1 MLIEKEDL
9 HKFID
14 QSLNTICNAEFHV
27 HQHPCFHCGCMMCYP
42 IIARQSDIEA
52 FETLMNVAQETLDKM
67 GVTENLFVAIR
78 IQIDLVI
85 AKKKASLGKELK

>member
-1 MLIEKEDL
+1 MLIEKDDL

-27 HQHPCFHCGCMMCYP
+27 HQHPCFGCGYMMRYP

-52 FETLMNVAQETLDKM
+52 FEKLMEIAQETLDKM
-67 GVTENLFVAIR
+67 GVTENLLVAIR
-78 IQIDLVI
+78 IQIDLAI
-85 AKKKASLGKELK
+85 AKKTAKLGKGSK